1 MQRTV
6 ILFIFFL
13 ALGWLLYLP
22 VLAEND
28 FRSPV
33 PEEVLNKFYEIFPNA
48 GSVEWTKKGSNFRAD
63 FLYHHLTVS
72 ITFDEAGEIRK
83 GIHEIQFNQLPTLII
98 QKIRKDYCEFKGL
111 IVLEKYN
118 GRKLEYEVEIM
129 KGYFHYGLRFSS
141 KGRLVSQCEVDKRF
155 SNEFVW
161 N

>member
-1 MQRTV
+1 MHRTV
-6 ILFIFFL
+6 ISLAFFL
-13 ALGWLLYLP
+13 ILGLLPLH
-22 VLAEND
+22 AKND
-28 FRSPV
+28 FRSSV
-33 PEEVLNKFYEIFPNA
+33 PENVLMKFNELFPNA

-63 FLYHHLTVS
+63 FLYHDLTVS

-83 GIHEIQFNQLPTLII
+83 GIHEIQFNQLPWVIV
-98 QKIRKDYCEFKGL
+98 QKIRKEYCEFKEL

-118 GRKLEYEVEIM
+118 GRKLEYEIEIM
-129 KGYFHYGLRFSS
+129 KGYFHYVLKFSS